1 MVFGWGK
8 KKQEEYVERIPQ
20 EKEVQLSDVPKIV
33 TELNELRKSQ
43 IISEIKHLRNN
54 TGPLMDELMQIGN
67 VLDKDNLKVDDID
80 IHLSTIVIRGKK
92 QVIDVIKKNVVYL
105 PEISS
110 IDDAKKLNS
119 LLNQILKKL
128 GDVLGRQT
136 RVIHIFAK
144 KYANQ
149 LKRNLEVMN
158 NNNSEIHNLLKNYDS
173 EQSASDEITNTLNQ
187 IKTLKESQLEKNQ
200 KIDKANQS
208 VESFDE
214 KITSIQNS
222 IAEIKSSENYK
233 KYLDMRNTLDAF
245 TAQKSKIKNEVDT
258 QFTKISRPLSRYEY
272 GSALDKEQKN
282 LLTRLIKNPLEVLTP
297 QNKDS
302 IILILENVRKGISS
316 GSISVKDIDKSLS
329 YITET
334 EETLDNF
341 VTQILEYLEK
351 KGLLEKKEKYEYSVP
366 FGDRSGEI
374 LEPFLTDQ
382 WFVDAKK
389 LSKEAIKAVK
399 EKKIS
404 FLPQSWEKIYFD
416 WLENIQPWCI
426 SRQIWWGHKIP
437 IWYGPDNKPFAGMNK
452 KDVLNKA
459 EKFYKKKVDLIQD
472 QDVLDTWFSSSLWPF
487 STLGWPDETKEYK
500 KYYPTDLLITGFDII
515 FFWVARMIMMGLF
528 FTKKPPFKEVY
539 IHALI
544 RDEKGQK
551 MSKSKG
557 NVIDPLELT
566 NKYGADALRFT
577 LSSLASPGRDIKL
590 STQKVES
597 SRNFATK
604 IWNASRY
611 ILLNDCK
618 INKSFKTENFNNV
631 DNQWI
636 IQKVILLIQ
645 AIVLAL

>member
-54 TGPLMDELMQIGN
+54 TDPLIDDLLQIGN
-67 VLDKDNLKVDDID
+67 VLEKDNLKVDNID
-80 IHLSTIVIRGKK
+80 KHLSTIVIRGKK
-92 QVIDVIKKNVVYL
+92 QVIDVIKKDVVNL

-149 LKRNLEVMN
+149 LKDNLEVMN
-158 NNNSEIHNLLKNYDS
+158 KNHSEIRKLLKNYDS
-173 EQSASDEITNTLNQ
+173 EQSASDEIANILNQ

-214 KITSIQNS
+214 KITSNQNS
-222 IAEIKSSENYK
+222 IEEIKSSKNYK

-316 GSISVKDIDKSLS
+316 GSISVKDVDKSLS

-334 EETLDNF
+334 EEILDNF
-341 VTQILEYLEK
+341 VKQISEYLEK
-351 KGLLEKKEKYEYSVP
+351 HEKMENDLNSLYPNEFVSLEQELAKNTSFKEDSQLKSETFQGEMKEIDSKIPQLVSEIEKKLRHFSNTKY
-366 FGDRSGEI
+366 
-374 LEPFLTDQ
+374 T
-382 WFVDAKK
+382 
-389 LSKEAIKAVK
+389 
-399 EKKIS
+399 
-404 FLPQSWEKIYFD
+404 
-416 WLENIQPWCI
+416 
-426 SRQIWWGHKIP
+426 
-437 IWYGPDNKPFAGMNK
+437 
-452 KDVLNKA
+452 VL
-459 EKFYKKKVDLIQD
+459 L
-472 QDVLDTWFSSSLWPF
+472 
-487 STLGWPDETKEYK
+487 
-500 KYYPTDLLITGFDII
+500 
-515 FFWVARMIMMGLF
+515 
-528 FTKKPPFKEVY
+528 
-539 IHALI
+539 H
-544 RDEKGQK
+544 
-551 MSKSKG
+551 
-557 NVIDPLELT
+557 
-566 NKYGADALRFT
+566 
-577 LSSLASPGRDIKL
+577 
-590 STQKVES
+590 
-597 SRNFATK
+597 
-604 IWNASRY
+604 
-611 ILLNDCK
+611 
-618 INKSFKTENFNNV
+618 
-631 DNQWI
+631 
-636 IQKVILLIQ
+636 
-645 AIVLAL
+645 

>member
-8 KKQEEYVERIPQ
+8 KKQDEKFVVKTPQ
-20 EKEVQLSDVPKIV
+20 EKEVQLSNVHKIV
-33 TELNELRKSQ
+33 AELNELRKSQ
-43 IISEIKHLRNN
+43 TVSEIKHLRNN

-208 VESFDE
+208 VKSLDE

-222 IAEIKSSENYK
+222 IEEIKSSKNYK
-233 KYLDMRNTLDAF
+233 KYLDLKNTLDTF
-245 TAQKSKIKNEVDT
+245 STQKSKIKNEVDT

-316 GSISVKDIDKSLS
+316 GSISVKDVDKSLS

-334 EETLDNF
+334 EEILDNF
-341 VTQILEYLEK
+341 VKQISEYLEK
-351 KGLLEKKEKYEYSVP
+351 HEKMENDLNSLYPNELVSLEQELAKNTSFKEDSQLKSETFQGEMKEIDSKIPQLVSEIEKKLRHFSNTEYTV
-366 FGDRSGEI
+366 
-374 LEPFLTDQ
+374 
-382 WFVDAKK
+382 
-389 LSKEAIKAVK
+389 LS
-399 EKKIS
+399 
-404 FLPQSWEKIYFD
+404 
-416 WLENIQPWCI
+416 
-426 SRQIWWGHKIP
+426 H
-437 IWYGPDNKPFAGMNK
+437 
-452 KDVLNKA
+452 
-459 EKFYKKKVDLIQD
+459 
-472 QDVLDTWFSSSLWPF
+472 
-487 STLGWPDETKEYK
+487 
-500 KYYPTDLLITGFDII
+500 
-515 FFWVARMIMMGLF
+515 
-528 FTKKPPFKEVY
+528 
-539 IHALI
+539 
-544 RDEKGQK
+544 
-551 MSKSKG
+551 
-557 NVIDPLELT
+557 
-566 NKYGADALRFT
+566 
-577 LSSLASPGRDIKL
+577 
-590 STQKVES
+590 
-597 SRNFATK
+597 
-604 IWNASRY
+604 
-611 ILLNDCK
+611 
-618 INKSFKTENFNNV
+618 
-631 DNQWI
+631 
-636 IQKVILLIQ
+636 
-645 AIVLAL
+645 